1 MPAIQSAMLTAL
13 KTLLNERY
21 VPHLPPLLGDANAA
35 NKPEK
40 QTARA
45 LSAFALQALFAVD
58 PKAAAKAVVDDY
70 NDNGVDAIYYHEAD
84 KTLYFVQSKLKANEQ
99 FQLAEA
105 QAFLSGIKLLI
116 AKQYDQFNQ
125 NVKNLS
131 GVLDKALDE
140 CDQIKLLI
148 TYTGDGISIQ
158 ASNEIQRVI
167 QAEIDEGEEQ
177 LQLQIIDFGPQKI
190 EEVLRQEQAIKLVN
204 DKIRIH
210 KYRSA
215 DGQRKTYFGIVKVS
229 DLINLHN
236 KHGKGLYEKNIRYF
250 IGSGRRG
257 VNSAI
262 KETLKNEPQHFLHLN
277 NGITIVGNSIKQRA
291 RSRDNKTTRDFEVL
305 GMSVVNGAQ
314 TISTAAQFISENP
327 DADISQAQVMLTL
340 INTGTDSFHKQVTK
354 ARNLQNPVDLSNF
367 AALDNNQER
376 LRQEMALYG
385 VEYHYRPQRQLSTGV
400 KIIEIETLAKAL
412 ACRHSDI
419 RFPAKLKSEP
429 STFTNA
435 SSADYAALF
444 TLDLAGHIAINSVN
458 AYLVI
463 QELIATADK
472 TSPSPERLVYR
483 HCGYALASVLMKQL
497 KDRIEGADIL
507 KVEDIKNLVSATF
520 DEVRQKFADQYRTD
534 GVGSA
539 HHAFFKRIPDT
550 AKLIQRV
557 CIRQQNMSA
566 DPTVITLTGR
576 LNHQDPYNQALSN
589 YLAGKALQI

>member
-1 MPAIQSAMLTAL
+1 MPAIQPAMLTAL
-13 KTLLNERY
+13 KALLNERY
-21 VPHLPPLLGDANAA
+21 VMHLPPLLGDANAA
-35 NKPEK
+35 NRPEK

-45 LSAFALQALFAVD
+45 LSAFALQALFEAD
-58 PKAAAKAVVDDY
+58 LKAAANAVVDDY

-84 KTLYFVQSKLKANEQ
+84 KSLYFVQSKLKANEQ
-99 FQLAEA
+99 FKLEEA

-116 AKQYDQFNQ
+116 AKQYDLFNQ

-148 TYTGDGISIQ
+148 AYTGDGISIQ

-177 LQLQIIDFGPQKI
+177 LQLQIIDFGPQQI
-190 EEVLRQEQAIKLVN
+190 EDVLRQEQAIKLVN
-204 DKIRIH
+204 DKIRVH

-215 DGQRKTYFGIVKVS
+215 DGPRKTYFGIVKIS
-229 DLINLHN
+229 DLIKLHN

-291 RSRDNKTTRDFEVL
+291 KSRDNQTSRDFEVL

-314 TISTAAQFISENP
+314 TISTAAQFLHENP
-327 DADISQAQVMLTL
+327 EADISQAQVMLTL
-340 INTGTDSFHKQVTK
+340 INTGSDSFHKLVTK

-367 AALDNNQER
+367 AALDDNQER

-385 VEYHYRPQRQLSTGV
+385 VEYHYRPQRQLSAGV

-412 ACRHSDI
+412 ACRHSDN

-429 STFTNA
+429 SIFTNA
-435 SSADYAALF
+435 SSEEYTSIF
-444 TLDLAGHIAINSVN
+444 KPDLPGHIAINSVN
-458 AYLVI
+458 VYLVI
-463 QELIATADK
+463 QELTATADK

-483 HCGYALASVLMKQL
+483 HCCYALASVLMKHL
-497 KDRIEGADIL
+497 RIKVDGADIL
-507 KVEDIKNLVSATF
+507 KVEDIKNLISATF
-520 DEVRQKFADQYRTD
+520 DEVRQKFADQYRID

-539 HHAFFKRIPDT
+539 HYAFFKRIPDT
-550 AKLIQRV
+550 ARLMQRV
-557 CIRQQNMSA
+557 SISQQNMSA
-566 DPTVITLTGR
+566 DPTVINLIGR

-589 YLAGKALQI
+589 YLAGKALQL